1 MLLSKTNADE
11 VVKVSDF
18 DVELIRKDFPIL
30 SQKVH
35 GKPLVYFDNAA
46 TSQKPQCVIDSLV
59 KYYSEYNANIHRG
72 VHFLSQKA
80 SVAYDEVRG
89 KVRQLINA
97 DSEQEIVFVRGTT
110 EGINLVASS
119 YGRKNI
125 NAGDEVIITAM
136 EHHSNIV
143 PWQLLCEEKG
153 AKLRIIPINNDGE
166 IIFEEFEKLLN
177 ERTKFISVVYI
188 SNSLGTVNPVKR
200 IIEKAHQLDIPVMV
214 DAAQAVAHIEVDV
227 QDLDC
232 DFMAFSSHKMYGPTG
247 TGVLYGKMK
256 LLEDM
261 PPYQGGGDMIRSVS
275 FEKTTYNDVP
285 YKFEAGTP
293 NVADVIALGAAID
306 YLSKLDHAA
315 IERYEKDL
323 LEYATQ
329 QLLEIKEL
337 KIIGTA
343 KEKAGVISF
352 VLEGINAMDAGMY
365 LDTLGI
371 AVRTGQH
378 CTEPVMDFFNIPG
391 TIRASFLFYNTKEE
405 IDALVEGV
413 KKAIKLLK

>member
-200 IIEKAHQLDIPVMV
+200 IIEKAHQLGIPVMV